1 MEIYV
6 VRHTKVAIDK
16 GICYGQTD
24 APLADSFQE
33 ELAVLKNQLP
43 NDFDQVFSSPLSRC
57 KVLAETFSSK
67 IMFDDRLKEMN
78 FGDWEL
84 NAWNDI
90 PTEEIQPWYNDFVIT
105 ETPNGDNFESLFL
118 RCTSFLDELRTKEY
132 NKVLIVTHGGIIR
145 STWSY
150 LLEIPLKNTFKIPLN
165 FGEILHFHLAEKSD
179 EDYIIKK

>member
-1 MEIYV
+1 MLI
-6 VRHTKVAIDK
+6 
-16 GICYGQTD
+16 
-24 APLADSFQE
+24 L
-33 ELAVLKNQLP
+33 EL
-43 NDFDQVFSSPLSRC
+43 FYHGWF
-57 KVLAETFSSK
+57 
-67 IMFDDRLKEMN
+67 
-78 FGDWEL
+78 
-84 NAWNDI
+84 
-90 PTEEIQPWYNDFVIT
+90 
-105 ETPNGDNFESLFL
+105 NFESLFL